1 MSSIQNDQVV
11 SLVFGDTEDSIRAV
25 DHVFAVLAATYTAA
39 WERSLGT
46 TPISDVKTAW
56 AYQLGQFT
64 HSQTAK
70 RAILWGLRNLP
81 DTAPSAIQFRNIC
94 RMAPT
99 AEAIALPAP
108 AATPERVAAELAKLA
123 TLRTKPAQDSG
134 HGMKAWA
141 YRLQERHK
149 AGEKLN
155 MNQVRCFQT
164 ALGVTA

>member
-11 SLVFGDTEDSIRAV
+11 SMVFGDTEDSIRAV

-81 DTAPSAIQFRNIC
+81 DSVPSAIQFRNIC
-94 RMAPT
+94 RMAPVT
-99 AEAIALPAP
+99 EALALPAP
-108 AATPERVAAELAKLA
+108 AADPARVAAELAKLA
-123 TLRTKPAQDSG
+123 PLRTKPSESAG

-141 YRLQERHK
+141 YRLKSRDE
-149 AGEKLN
+149 AGESVN
-155 MNQVRCFQT
+155 MNQRRCYKA
-164 ALGVTA
+164 ALGMAA